1 MATLHGKPL
10 MSYRVVDLRDELEKR
25 GLSKTGA
32 KPVLVQRLEDYIL
45 EHETEDVDDAPEEDS
60 MEVPPSVQ
68 IEEDMEDNPM
78 IREYMMMRE
87 NQFKSAMEEK
97 GQSRVSNAA

>member
-25 GLSKTGA
+25 GLSKSGS

-45 EHETEDVDDAPEEDS
+45 EHETEDVDDAPEDS
-60 MEVPPSVQ
+60 SAVPPSVQ